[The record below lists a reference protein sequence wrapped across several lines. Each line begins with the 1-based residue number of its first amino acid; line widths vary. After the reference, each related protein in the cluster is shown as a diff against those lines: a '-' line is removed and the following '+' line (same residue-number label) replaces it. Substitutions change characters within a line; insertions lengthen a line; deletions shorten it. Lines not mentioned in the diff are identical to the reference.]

1 MNLSILSLDKGQDFG
16 LFGKAIN
23 SKGEEFDWMIGCD
36 GHGHDNVINLLRS
49 LNWDTIMSHDDS
61 LEEILTIIAR
71 YGRQY
76 QSTGS
81 TYMEAKI
88 FKDRIE
94 TCSVG
99 DSKIMVFMDEEL
111 VYESTEHN
119 LFNPSEKERLQPSI
133 DEGTL
138 TVADVTTIPYIL
150 SPTEITNQTKH
161 YYTFSKAYTI
171 AMTQSLGHNNITGVQ
186 PERKVIPYTP
196 ENKVRVILMSDGV
209 QDIICSEPEYYAQDI
224 HTLCHYSSS
233 EIAALSE
240 TRWKQQW
247 KFYMN
252 KDDETF
258 LPYTFATPHSS
269 RSGFDD
275 ILVVTCDILPI
286 QKKECDI
293 GEEEEPTQ
301 KDIEYDV
308 DDGDEQECDI

>member
-1 MNLSILSLDKGQDFG
+1 MAIDMNLSILNLDKGQDFG
-16 LFGKAIN
+16 LFGKSIN

-36 GHGHDNVINLLRS
+36 GHGSDAVINLLRS
-49 LNWDTIMSHDDS
+49 LNWNTIMSQDDS
-61 LEEILTIIAR
+61 LEEILRIIAR
-71 YGRQY
+71 CGRQY
-76 QSTGS
+76 QSTGA

-111 VYESTEHN
+111 IYESTEHN

-133 DEGTL
+133 DEGTI

-186 PERKVIPYTP
+186 PERKVIPYSP

-209 QDIICSEPEYYAQDI
+209 QDIICIESEYYKQDI

-252 KDDETF
+252 KDDEQF
-258 LPYTFATPHSS
+258 VSYTFATPHSS

-275 ILVVTCDILPI
+275 VLVVTCDILPI
-286 QKKECDI
+286 Q
-293 GEEEEPTQ
+293 EEEPTQ
-301 KDIEYDV
+301 KDIEYDF
-308 DDGDEQECDI
+308 DEGDEQECDI

>member
-1 MNLSILSLDKGQDFG
+1 MSAIMNLSILSLDKGQDFG

-36 GHGHDNVINLLRS
+36 GHGHDNVINLLRN
-49 LNWDTIMSHDDS
+49 LNWDVIMSQDDS

-76 QSTGS
+76 LSTGS

-94 TCSVG
+94 SCSVG

-150 SPTEITNQTKH
+150 SPTKITTQTKH

-186 PERKVIPYTP
+186 PERKVIHYTP
-196 ENKVRVILMSDGV
+196 QNKVRVILMSDGV
-209 QDIICSEPEYYAQDI
+209 QDIICAEPEHYKTDM
-224 HTLCHYSSS
+224 HSLCHLSSD
-233 EIAALSE
+233 EIASMSE

-247 KFYMN
+247 QFYV
-252 KDDETF
+252 KKEDETF
-258 LPYTFATPHSS
+258 LPYTFASPQHSS

-275 ILVVTCDILPI
+275 VLVVTCDIVPI
-286 QKKECDI
+286 QQ
-293 GEEEEPTQ
+293 EEEEPTQ
-301 KDIEYDV
+301 KDFEVDF
-308 DDGDEQECDI
+308 DDGDEQECEI

>member
-1 MNLSILSLDKGQDFG
+1 MAIDMNLSILSLDKGQDFG

-36 GHGHDNVINLLRS
+36 GHGGDAVINLLRS
-49 LNWDTIMSHDDS
+49 LNWNTVMSQDDS
-61 LEEILTIIAR
+61 LEEILRIIAR
-71 YGRQY
+71 CGRQY

-111 VYESTEHN
+111 IYESTEHN

-150 SPTEITNQTKH
+150 SPTKITNQTKH

-171 AMTQSLGHNNITGVQ
+171 AMTQSLGHNNITGIQ

-209 QDIICSEPEYYAQDI
+209 QDIICSEPEYYPQDI

-233 EIAALSE
+233 EIASMSE

-247 KFYMN
+247 QFHIN
-252 KDDETF
+252 RDNETF
-258 LPYTFATPHSS
+258 MLYSFATPHSS

-275 ILVVTCDILPI
+275 VLVVTCDILPI
-286 QKKECDI
+286 QQ
-293 GEEEEPTQ
+293 EEEVPTQ
-301 KDIEYDV
+301 KDIEVDF